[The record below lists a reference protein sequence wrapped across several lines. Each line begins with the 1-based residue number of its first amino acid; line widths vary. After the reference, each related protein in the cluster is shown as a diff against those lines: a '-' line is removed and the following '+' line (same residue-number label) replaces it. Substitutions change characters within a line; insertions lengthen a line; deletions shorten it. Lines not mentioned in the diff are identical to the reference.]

1 MSPAPPKKSDL
12 NKKWMKPRQ
21 DRNIRIQPEYHLI
34 VSEGTQTEPKYFE
47 AIKDIINRQ
56 YRDKIQLD
64 IYGEGKNTLG
74 LFERARTRVLESPN
88 GYKHVWVIYDTD
100 DFPTEH
106 INRTAEL
113 CEQNSTDDTTYHA
126 IWSNQ
131 CVELWYLLH
140 FGFFQSDIHR
150 KDYWP
155 KLTEHLNKI
164 GAGNYTKGRADMY
177 KVLRP
182 FMDEAI
188 SNAKRLDKINE
199 NKTPADSAPG
209 TKIYELIE
217 ILKPYLK

>member
-1 MSPAPPKKSDL
+1 
-12 NKKWMKPRQ
+12 
-21 DRNIRIQPEYHLI
+21 
-34 VSEGTQTEPKYFE
+34 
-47 AIKDIINRQ
+47 
-56 YRDKIQLD
+56 
-64 IYGEGKNTLG
+64 
-74 LFERARTRVLESPN
+74 
-88 GYKHVWVIYDTD
+88 VWVIYDTD